1 MHIRRYALV
10 SVLDLVFHTAW
21 INPQIR
27 THCPISM
34 KLMLI
39 SLYDVNRDTPEGAI
53 AMSVWNRHQN
63 SHVTALI
70 SIPIGRIGGA

>member
-1 MHIRRYALV
+1 LHIRRYALV

-53 AMSVWNRHQN
+53 AMSV
-63 SHVTALI
+63 
-70 SIPIGRIGGA
+70 